1 MKMVLRVGLGLV
13 GLVVIVLGVK
23 QFATGIREVSGKR
36 TTQPQ
41 KLGET
46 YTSTE
51 NGYTH
56 RIPQG
61 WGRKAGPQPGVTMIV
76 APKESGFASNM
87 VTTVE
92 PFDGSLRAY
101 TDANIKSIQANVPG
115 AKILSDTEFVTDSKM
130 SGYKLKLQ
138 NKVKNIALAQT
149 MYLFDGPSGKK
160 IIVTCTT
167 PSERAPQLEPLLDE
181 CMKTFALSGR

>member
-1 MKMVLRVGLGLV
+1 MVLRIGLGLV
-13 GLVVIVLGVK
+13 GLVVIVLGIK
-23 QFATGIREVSGKR
+23 QFATGIRELSGKR

-56 RIPQG
+56 RFPQG
-61 WGRKAGPQPGVTMIV
+61 WERKPGPQPGMTMIV
-76 APKESGFASNM
+76 APKESGVDSNM

-92 PFDGSLRAY
+92 LLDGSLRAY
-101 TDANIKSIQANVPG
+101 TDANIKSIRANVPG
-115 AKILSDTEFVTDSKM
+115 AKILSDSEFVPDTKVPA
-130 SGYKLKLQ
+130 YKLKLH
-138 NKVKNIALAQT
+138 NKMQDIDLAQT

-160 IIVTCTT
+160 IIVTCTAT
-167 PSERAPQLEPLLDE
+167 TEQSPQLESLFDE
-181 CMKTFALSGR
+181 CMKTFALSHP